1 MPENAN
7 RINKSLGIDGIFHI
21 VGAKRLVCLDVSV
34 DQDHT
39 DGDAHLGRLCDRRR
53 CCMCIA
59 TDADTAIGG
68 EWRCVRRFKAKAYDQ
83 REQNQRAESSENISM
98 K

>member
-39 DGDAHLGRLCDRRR
+39 DGGSV
-53 CCMCIA
+53 
-59 TDADTAIGG
+59 TGG
-68 EWRCVRRFKAKAYDQ
+68 AVACALLPTLTLPLEESGAVYDV
-83 REQNQRAESSENISM
+83 SKPKPTISAN
-98 K
+98 KINAPRVVKIFL